1 MGTVIEN
8 YISAQVVDYGI
19 YTYYIIIISQVQLA
33 TMETRGKQKDPDSST
48 VKHPGRFN
56 LLYFYVSTLR
66 YILNNN
72 DLLNTFRV

>member
-1 MGTVIEN
+1 MGQILS
-8 YISAQVVDYGI
+8 IAGVDK
-19 YTYYIIIISQVQLA
+19 
-33 TMETRGKQKDPDSST
+33 ETQGKQKDPDSSI

-56 LLYFYVSTLR
+56 LLYFYVSTL